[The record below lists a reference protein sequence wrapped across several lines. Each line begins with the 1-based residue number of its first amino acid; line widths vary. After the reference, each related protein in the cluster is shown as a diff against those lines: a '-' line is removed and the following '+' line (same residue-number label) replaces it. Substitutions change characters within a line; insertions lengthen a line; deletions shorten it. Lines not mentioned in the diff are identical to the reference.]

1 MSQGTCL
8 TQLLTISSFIIFDDH
23 NSRSSSSLSKLPTS
37 GDHLV
42 IRDTVQVTIMRWY
55 ARIQPHEYC
64 SRHMHETIR
73 CSYEALQQVEKVSSV
88 FKGGRIFENDLHR
101 VFARNGATGRAGART
116 PLGKSRQSLFSRHL
130 SFSVSLILSLVIDSF
145 LFFVSFFL

>member
-1 MSQGTCL
+1 
-8 TQLLTISSFIIFDDH
+8 
-23 NSRSSSSLSKLPTS
+23 
-37 GDHLV
+37 
-42 IRDTVQVTIMRWY
+42 
-55 ARIQPHEYC
+55 
-64 SRHMHETIR
+64 MHETIR

-88 FKGGRIFENDLHR
+88 FKSGRIFENDLHR

-116 PLGKSRQSLFSRHL
+116 SLGKSRQSLFSRHL